1 MQRLYPLPA
10 TPITIAEAYG
20 MPRPAISNGGPW
32 VELCMVSSIDGSTVF
47 DGESRGLSSD
57 TDREVL
63 LTLRRFADVIIVG
76 AGTVRSEGYGAP
88 RKPGQRIGVVS
99 RTGAVDAGSA
109 LFASGAGFLIV
120 PEDAPPSSIESV
132 RAGVGEID
140 FDAAL
145 RSLPGNPAFVHAEGG
160 PTLNGALAA
169 ANLIDEINLTTS
181 PQIVGGDGTRLI
193 TTAPPMS
200 RRFHLAH
207 LLEDDGFL
215 FSRYLRAD

>member
-1 MQRLYPLPA
+1 
-10 TPITIAEAYG
+10 
-20 MPRPAISNGGPW
+20 
-32 VELCMVSSIDGSTVF
+32 
-47 DGESRGLSSD
+47 
-57 TDREVL
+57 
-63 LTLRRFADVIIVG
+63 
-76 AGTVRSEGYGAP
+76 
-88 RKPGQRIGVVS
+88 VVS
-99 RTGAVDAGSA
+99 RTGAVDASSA
-109 LFASGAGFLIV
+109 LFVSGAGFLIV

>member
-1 MQRLYPLPA
+1 
-10 TPITIAEAYG
+10 
-20 MPRPAISNGGPW
+20 MPRPAVGDGRPW
-32 VELCMVSSIDGSTVF
+32 VELCMVSSIDGSTAF

-88 RKPGQRIGVVS
+88 RKRGQRIGVVS
-99 RTGAVDAGSA
+99 RTGAVDASSA

-132 RAGVGEID
+132 RVGVGEID

-169 ANLIDEINLTTS
+169 AHDLRRRHPTDHHRS
-181 PQIVGGDGTRLI
+181 PNE
-193 TTAPPMS
+193 PPVS
-200 RRFHLAH
+200 LGA
-207 LLEDDGFL
+207 
-215 FSRYLRAD
+215 SA